1 MRTLREVLLHETK
14 AYKYVKIYDGGWLVG
29 MTYID
34 DEDLFIHSLDRD
46 FLNQEVEDIR
56 LVEDRD
62 FNATIYEVNLK

>member
-1 MRTLREVLLHETK
+1 MKTLKEVLLYETK

-34 DEDLFIHSLDRD
+34 DEDLFIGSLDSH
-46 FLNQEVEDIR
+46 FLNQEVEDMK

-62 FNATIYEVNLK
+62 FNVLIYEVNLK

>member
-1 MRTLREVLLHETK
+1 MKTLREVLLHDTK

-34 DEDLFIHSLDRD
+34 DEDLFIGSLDNR
-46 FLNQEVEDIR
+46 FLSQEVEDMK

-62 FNATIYEVNLK
+62 FNVTIYEVNLK